1 MLLSTTKRTPYPLSI
16 PPLLTKKKKVRRS
29 VSQERGEEETSF
41 KTDFCGN
48 WFPLLSRFDLCLDRS
63 RTDSIGRAVYR
74 PLLSSHPKDKRLNT
88 THITVEF
95 AVSEIENLCCPHFPI
110 KKFDAFL
117 VPLSNEKTLFIPTA
131 PILPRGEKWSGMRGS
146 KKKMGYRKCVFLS
159 V

>member
-1 MLLSTTKRTPYPLSI
+1 MEIGSP
-16 PPLLTKKKKVRRS
+16 
-29 VSQERGEEETSF
+29 SF
-41 KTDFCGN
+41 LD
-48 WFPLLSRFDLCLDRS
+48 FDLCLDRS